1 ALGVLTRTCADFAR
15 LAIAEGADG
24 IFLSTAQASYEE
36 LSEAE
41 YRRFGRPGD
50 LTVLAAAS
58 EGRCNILHLHG
69 QHPMY
74 EAVADYP
81 VAALNW
87 HDRTTELDLAAGLRV
102 FPGAVVGGVEQF
114 EVLHF
119 GTPAEVRA
127 QVFDAIARTGGRR
140 LVVAA
145 GCTYP
150 LTVPEG
156 NLRAARA
163 AVDLAA
169 GLS

>member
-1 ALGVLTRTCADFAR
+1 VL
-15 LAIAEGADG
+15 
-24 IFLSTAQASYEE
+24 Q
-36 LSEAE
+36 
-41 YRRFGRPGD
+41 
-50 LTVLAAAS
+50 AAS
-58 EGRCNILHLHG
+58 AGWCNILHLHG
-69 QHPMY
+69 QYPMY
-74 EAVADYP
+74 ELVAHYP
-81 VAALNW
+81 VAAFNW
-87 HDRTTELDLAAGLRV
+87 HDRTTGLDLAGGLRV

-119 GTPAEVRA
+119 GTPAEVQA
-127 QVFDAIARTGGRR
+127 QVLDAIAQTGGRR

-169 GLS
+169 KA